1 MNKPKRGSFSLR
13 TINIICI
20 VIFVLS
26 SFLLYCISDDSKVR
40 VLSSEGNYFYTDQ
53 QIYDQAHISLNT
65 RMWLFPEAL
74 MEKQISN
81 LNLIE
86 DVEVKKS
93 ENRLVIQIKEKM
105 PISYYIEDSKYYVLT
120 IDNEPVEID
129 SEYKSNLIHLPFIS
143 ELSKSQRKE
152 MCNELKKDEK
162 NITHDLIE
170 KISQIVPFQSSYDD
184 NMIRLIMRDGNS
196 VYTSMDSLKMLS
208 KYSLVLTQL
217 KGNSACLLLDAA
229 HNAIDKIDCSD
240 ITTNRKEL
248 VEKINACVQDGGHWD
263 EEDNECSY
271 QDEKENETGIDEDSE
286 SEEVPDSSFAYLD
299 SIADWTYDENS
310 GWYISP
316 STGYYKS
323 PYTNEYYMWDNQ
335 SISFVLLEKDPQ

>member
-93 ENRLVIQIKEKM
+93 ENRLVIQIK
-105 PISYYIEDSKYYVLT
+105 
-120 IDNEPVEID
+120 
-129 SEYKSNLIHLPFIS
+129 
-143 ELSKSQRKE
+143 
-152 MCNELKKDEK
+152 KK
-162 NITHDLIE
+162 
-170 KISQIVPFQSSYDD
+170 
-184 NMIRLIMRDGNS
+184 
-196 VYTSMDSLKMLS
+196 
-208 KYSLVLTQL
+208 
-217 KGNSACLLLDAA
+217 CLLVIIL
-229 HNAIDKIDCSD
+229 KILN
-240 ITTNRKEL
+240 IM
-248 VEKINACVQDGGHWD
+248 
-263 EEDNECSY
+263 
-271 QDEKENETGIDEDSE
+271 
-286 SEEVPDSSFAYLD
+286 F
-299 SIADWTYDENS
+299 
-310 GWYISP
+310 
-316 STGYYKS
+316 
-323 PYTNEYYMWDNQ
+323 
-335 SISFVLLEKDPQ
+335 